1 MSSKQN
7 LDKLRFFEEAH
18 KKALRASTALVWIG
32 GAALLFCALLI
43 TMDVISR
50 KFFGFSMKGT
60 DEISGYI
67 FSVTTAWAFSYCV
80 LNRNNIR
87 IDAIYRFLGTR
98 LRVLLDI
105 IGCIS
110 LLIFVGFL
118 FNGAFAALQESIAK
132 GSISSTGLSVPIWMP
147 QSLWVF
153 GITMLF
159 CSLLLQLIYSV
170 ALTLRADYKR
180 VSKIAG
186 IPSTN
191 ELIKSEAG
199 KPSR

>member
-87 IDAIYRFLGTR
+87 IDAIYRFLNIR
-98 LRVLLDI
+98 YKILLDI
-105 IGCIS
+105 VGCLS
-110 LLIFVGFL
+110 LLIFVSFL
-118 FNGAFAALQESIAK
+118 MTGAFKALLESIAK
-132 GSISSTGLSVPIWMP
+132 GTISSTGLSVPIWIP

-153 GITMLF
+153 GITILF
-159 CSLLLQLIYSV
+159 LSLLFQLLYSLV
-170 ALTLRADYKR
+170 LVVNADYKG
-180 VSKIAG
+180 VSRIAG
-186 IPSTN
+186 IPSTT
-191 ELIKSEAG
+191 ELIKSETS
-199 KPSR
+199 KNSN